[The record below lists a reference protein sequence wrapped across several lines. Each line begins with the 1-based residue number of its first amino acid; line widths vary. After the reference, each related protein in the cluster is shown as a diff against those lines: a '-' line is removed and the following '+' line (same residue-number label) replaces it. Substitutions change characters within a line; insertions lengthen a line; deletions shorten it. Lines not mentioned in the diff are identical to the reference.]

1 MTKINSKLNVV
12 REKSEIAGYVTITAV
27 RSVIKTVSSI
37 AILIFG
43 SIGMSIFGFVLGFFR
58 LEWKNADN

>member
-58 LEWKNADN
+58 LEGKNADN

>member
-12 REKSEIAGYVTITAV
+12 REKSEIAGYVTMTAV
-27 RSVIKTVSSI
+27 RNIMKTVSSI

-58 LEWKNADN
+58 LEGKNADN